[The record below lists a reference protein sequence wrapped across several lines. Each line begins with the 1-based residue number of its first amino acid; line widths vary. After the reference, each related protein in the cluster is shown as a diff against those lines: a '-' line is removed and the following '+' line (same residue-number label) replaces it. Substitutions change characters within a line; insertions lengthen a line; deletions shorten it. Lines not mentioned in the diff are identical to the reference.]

1 VQLIAER
8 LIAPV
13 AGAIAVTLAVALSG
27 TPAVA
32 SSSTTPPASTTT
44 GASSATGITA
54 GEPVLLSSITARNV
68 LLDHRVTVSGVL
80 EPTTGLETVILQER
94 FARRWRFAARA
105 RNVAGSFA
113 LSFRPRGLG
122 LHSMRLRVAGA
133 AGIADV
139 PVARVDVFH
148 TVLASWY
155 APGGLTAC
163 GEQLTAQTLGV
174 ANRSLPCGTPVTL
187 HYRHRT
193 LRVRVIDRGPYV
205 IGRDYDLTLATKEAL
220 GAGDLTEVW
229 ANH

>member
-13 AGAIAVTLAVALSG
+13 AGAIAVTFAAALTG
-27 TPAVA
+27 TAALA
-32 SSSTTPPASTTT
+32 SSSTGPPPPTTT
-44 GASSATGITA
+44 GASGASGIT
-54 GEPVLLSSITARNV
+54 GEPVILSSITARNV
-68 LLDHRVTVSGVL
+68 LLDHRVTVTGLL
-80 EPTTGLETVILQER
+80 EPAPGPETVILEER
-94 FARRWRFAARA
+94 FVHGWRLAARTGD
-105 RNVAGSFA
+105 VAGSFT

-122 LHSMRLRVAGA
+122 MHPMRLRVAGA
-133 AGIADV
+133 GSVAYV
-139 PVARVDVFH
+139 PTARVDVFH

-163 GEQLTAQTLGV
+163 GEELTPRTLGV
-174 ANRSLPCGTPVTL
+174 ANRTLPCGTPVTL
-187 HYRHRT
+187 HYRRRT

-205 IGRDYDLTLATKEAL
+205 TGRDYDLTLATKEAL